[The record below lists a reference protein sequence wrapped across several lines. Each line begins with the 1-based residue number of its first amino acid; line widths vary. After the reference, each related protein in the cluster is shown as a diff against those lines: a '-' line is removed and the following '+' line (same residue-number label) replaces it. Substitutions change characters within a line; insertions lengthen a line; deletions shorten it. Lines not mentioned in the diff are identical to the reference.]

1 MTSLKGKTAL
11 ITGGSGGI
19 GFAVARAFAGKGAD
33 LVIVG
38 RDREKLDEKAAVL
51 GCRGSRIL
59 PVAADMGAEEAVDR
73 IAGAVSEHGTAVD
86 IIVNNAGIA
95 RFIPFSRTGA
105 SDLDLHYRTNVR
117 SPYLLTR
124 ALLDHLVRTRGNVI
138 NISSYFARR
147 MLQDRPSTA
156 YSATKG
162 AVESFTRALA
172 FELGPLGV
180 RVNAIAPGT
189 VSTPQ
194 VEHNL
199 GLLDSRARERFSSMV
214 QSIYPLQRL
223 GSVEDVANMALF
235 LASDEAAWITGGIF
249 PVDGG
254 LTTH

>member
-11 ITGGSGGI
+11 ITGGSDGI

-38 RDREKLDEKAAVL
+38 RDREKLDQKAEAL
-51 GCRGSRIL
+51 SRYGGRVL
-59 PVAADMGAEEAVDR
+59 PVSADMGREEAVDR
-73 IAGAVSEHGTAVD
+73 IADAVSEKGAAVD
-86 IIVNNAGIA
+86 IIVNNVGIA
-95 RFIPFSRTGA
+95 RFIPFSKTGA
-105 SDLDLHYRTNVR
+105 SDLDLHYRTNLR

-124 ALLDHLVRTRGNVI
+124 AFLDHLVRTRGNVI

-162 AVESFTRALA
+162 ALESFTRALA
-172 FELGPLGV
+172 FELGPQGV

-194 VEHNL
+194 VAHNL
-199 GLLDSRARERFSSMV
+199 ELMDRRARERFSSMV
-214 QSIYPLQRL
+214 QSIYPMQRL
-223 GSVEDVANMALF
+223 GSVEDVANMARF

-254 LTTH
+254 LTTS